1 MQVMLNCIQTHYFF
15 AVLMSEEICTLM
27 LKIVSSG
34 SQCIKI
40 DVNNRISCIVSC
52 TCTPHLNNLSTPA
65 MNKLGLQHFDTND

>member
-1 MQVMLNCIQTHYFF
+1 MQVMLNGIQTHYFF

-40 DVNNRISCIVSC
+40 DVNNRISCTVSC
-52 TCTPHLNNLSTPA
+52 TCTPY
-65 MNKLGLQHFDTND
+65 